1 MNTAS
6 ENKLIPA
13 PLDEKN
19 VTTDWI
25 EMVFDDYNCTCGGHK
40 DRSYV
45 GFVNECAVLAR
56 IHNNSLWWNI
66 MHWKY
71 NDDKVQETYRILL
84 EKRQGVLETQM
95 TSRFRE
101 YCLNYDI
108 KLSSSEKNSFVSADC
123 NALKQQVNMIKTQ
136 IMYFEECVKTLD
148 NFGFAVRNKLE
159 MLSQQLM

>member
-1 MNTAS
+1 MKQLDNTKIIDQNSKLEDELANERNEWKGKVIELINMMKDNKKLS
-6 ENKLIPA
+6 EA
-13 PLDEKN
+13 Q
-19 VTTDWI
+19 
-25 EMVFDDYNCTCGGHK
+25 VFQL
-40 DRSYV
+40 SY
-45 GFVNECAVLAR
+45 R
-56 IHNNSLWWNI
+56 QQ
-66 MHWKY
+66 
-71 NDDKVQETYRILL
+71 VQEKLAAYRILL

-159 MLSQQLM
+159 ILSQQLM